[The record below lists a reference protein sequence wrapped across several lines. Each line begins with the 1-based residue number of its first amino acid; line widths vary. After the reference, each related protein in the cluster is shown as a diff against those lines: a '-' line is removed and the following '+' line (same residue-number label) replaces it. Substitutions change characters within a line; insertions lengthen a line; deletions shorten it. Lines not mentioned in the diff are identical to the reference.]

1 MYVSIQTLQNL
12 VDLSGHTPQ
21 QIADRLT
28 MAGLEIESIKPFE
41 DDTILEL
48 KITPNRADALSHY
61 GVARELAAVLGTR
74 TTFLTPT
81 VKELG
86 ASLHDLVQVSVADKS
101 ACPRYAV
108 RVLEGVQIAPS
119 PEWLQKKLLS
129 LGLRPIN
136 NVVDVTNW
144 VLHERGQ
151 PLHAFDLD
159 KLAKPRGRVTIKVRF
174 AEENEQIETLDG
186 IKRKLAVN
194 DLVIADEEKA
204 LAIAGVMGGANSQVT
219 EPTQNILLESA
230 YFSSNIIRKTSKRL
244 GLSTDSSYRFERGTD
259 PNAVLI
265 SLDRAASLIQEIA
278 GGRIR
283 RESIDLYPNVIE
295 PLEVSLR
302 PARLAALSALPE
314 SEIDASKLRSRFLG
328 LGIETS
334 GKAGHDA
341 LKFRIPTF
349 RPDITEEID
358 LIEEAIRLIGFEQV
372 PTEISLHQSPT
383 AKSIPQDLE
392 YLESKIKLF
401 LADSGMHEAI
411 NYAFGSP
418 TKFEPFSNGP
428 MLTLQNPLGEEFSA
442 MRPSLLPGL
451 LSNIESNLR
460 LGAEKPALFEVG
472 VVFGGLNAR
481 GHEPKQGLL
490 GIESMG
496 ADSFACESLSL
507 AGVVQGSD
515 FYALK
520 GILEGLFERIR
531 LETEF
536 TPAKKAPS
544 YFHPAQTAS
553 FEGGFVG
560 ALHPSLKQYA
570 GMFAFEIN
578 LDAIRPLCFKMVK
591 AKILPKF
598 PGIKRDFALL
608 LDENVLAADIEKSVR
623 SYRPIAKVLE
633 DVKVFDV
640 YRGKGIEPGKKSVAF
655 SVMLRDADKTLTESE
670 ITPWID
676 GLTKLL
682 VESLGAS
689 IRGM

>member
-1 MYVSIQTLQNL
+1 MYVSIQTLQGL

-21 QIADRLT
+21 QIADKLT
-28 MAGLEIESIKPFE
+28 MAGLEIESIKTFE

-48 KITPNRADALSHY
+48 KITPNRPDALSHY

-86 ASLHDLVQVSVADKS
+86 ASVHDLIQVSVTEKS

-108 RVLEGVQIAPS
+108 RVIEGVQIGPS
-119 PEWLQKKLLS
+119 PEWLEKKLLS
-129 LGLRPIN
+129 LGLKPIN
-136 NVVDVTNW
+136 NVVDITNW

-159 KLAKPRGRVTIKVRF
+159 KLAKPKGRVALKVRF
-174 AEENEQIETLDG
+174 AGAEEQIKTLDG
-186 IKRKLAVN
+186 VTRKLQAS

-204 LAIAGVMGGANSQVT
+204 LAIAGVMGGADSAVS
-219 EPTQNILLESA
+219 ESTQNILLESA
-230 YFSSNIIRKTSKRL
+230 YFFSSIIRKTSKRL

-259 PNAVLI
+259 PNGVLTG
-265 SLDRAASLIQEIA
+265 LERAAVLIQEIA
-278 GGRIR
+278 GGRLR
-283 RESIDLYPNVIE
+283 REAIDLYPNVIE

-314 SEIDASKLRSRFLG
+314 SEIDPSKLRTKFLG

-334 GKAGHDA
+334 GRAGHDA
-341 LKFRIPTF
+341 LKFRVPTF

-372 PTEISLHQSPT
+372 PEVITLHQTPS

-392 YLESKIKLF
+392 HLESKIKTF
-401 LADSGMHEAI
+401 LADAGMHEAI

-418 TKFEPFSNGP
+418 TKFEPFSTSP
-428 MLTLQNPLGEEFSA
+428 MVILQNPLGEEFSA
-442 MRPSLLPGL
+442 MRPSLLPNL

-460 LGAEKPALFEVG
+460 LGAEKPALFEIG
-472 VVFGGLNAR
+472 VIFTGLNAK
-481 GHEPKQGLL
+481 GHEPNHELL
-490 GIESMG
+490 EIESMG
-496 ADSFACESLSL
+496 ADSFARESLSL
-507 AGVVQGSD
+507 AGVIHGSD
-515 FYALK
+515 FYVLK

-531 LETEF
+531 LDTDF

-544 YFHPAQTAS
+544 YFHPAQTSS
-553 FEGGFVG
+553 FDCGFVV

-578 LDAIRPLCFKMVK
+578 LDAIRPLCFKIVK
-591 AKILPKF
+591 AKALPKF

-608 LDENVLAADIEKSVR
+608 LDESVLAADIEKVVR
-623 SYRPIAKVLE
+623 SYKPISKVLE
-633 DVKVFDV
+633 AVRVFDV

-670 ITPWID
+670 ITPWVD
-676 GLTKLL
+676 GLTGLL
-682 VESLGAS
+682 TENLGAS
-689 IRGM
+689 IRGT